1 VSQPRDTPPPSAGA
15 GAGIYLLTAL
25 ILCVCLGLGAGWL
38 VGSPVLGAV
47 AGGAIGVPV
56 SFLAVYLKYRNL

>member
-1 VSQPRDTPPPSAGA
+1 
-15 GAGIYLLTAL
+15 LTAL

-38 VGSPVLGAV
+38 VGSPILGAV